1 MLKYSDFL
9 TENKIYELLLESK
22 LEFSDSFCRVLNQIK
37 LPIANKILSLRNQ
50 DKDVQQN
57 YIDTDDKTNDEV
69 SFITDRKAKEI
80 MKDKE
85 SLHKVIY
92 SDRYLTA
99 NPSNNAIYV
108 RLEFPRPDNLE
119 YTPEVGDI
127 GKILKETHGSAGKT
141 YVLFECT
148 DSDNE
153 SSIGKKVIINKSGL
167 IEASEDVRKLW
178 KTNRSKIKIGRIV
191 RALLKSSQIEFTDKE
206 IEEFVNAYKS
216 TIDILNDAFNKFDV
230 VSGKDLLYFY
240 KLDNYAEESG
250 TLGNSCMATV
260 DSDFL
265 YIYSGNPEQVKLV
278 ILYDSNGKIVDS
290 RYKSGKIMGR
300 ALLWKLD
307 DGEMFMDRI
316 YTINDSD
323 VELFKKFAERNDWW
337 YKRRQDSSNKFIIDK
352 GTDSKTNPI
361 LKTKLKNWDDEY
373 PYVDSLTYFDSETG
387 YISTHR
393 EFKIG
398 EENFIKANKYLNST
412 GGSYDYLD
420 DDDN

>member
-1 MLKYSDFL
+1 
-9 TENKIYELLLESK
+9 
-22 LEFSDSFCRVLNQIK
+22 
-37 LPIANKILSLRNQ
+37 
-50 DKDVQQN
+50 
-57 YIDTDDKTNDEV
+57 
-69 SFITDRKAKEI
+69 
-80 MKDKE
+80 
-85 SLHKVIY
+85 
-92 SDRYLTA
+92 
-99 NPSNNAIYV
+99 
-108 RLEFPRPDNLE
+108 
-119 YTPEVGDI
+119 
-127 GKILKETHGSAGKT
+127 
-141 YVLFECT
+141 
-148 DSDNE
+148 
-153 SSIGKKVIINKSGL
+153 
-167 IEASEDVRKLW
+167 
-178 KTNRSKIKIGRIV
+178 
-191 RALLKSSQIEFTDKE
+191 
-206 IEEFVNAYKS
+206 
-216 TIDILNDAFNKFDV
+216 
-230 VSGKDLLYFY
+230 
-240 KLDNYAEESG
+240 
-250 TLGNSCMATV
+250 
-260 DSDFL
+260 
-265 YIYSGNPEQVKLV
+265 
-278 ILYDSNGKIVDS
+278 
-290 RYKSGKIMGR
+290 MGR